1 MASILFFIET
11 ILRKQFR
18 CKYLEKQTA
27 FSQYFS
33 AFFKCSLNF
42 EDFQKKK
49 KKKKESPGRGYFRNY
64 RLRKTWLYQCL
75 KSPVS
80 RDPSET
86 NIVNG
91 PKHC

>member
-49 KKKKESPGRGYFRNY
+49 KKKNDSQSWGISEITDSEKHGYINA
-64 RLRKTWLYQCL
+64 
-75 KSPVS
+75 
-80 RDPSET
+80 
-86 NIVNG
+86 
-91 PKHC
+91 